1 MQAVL
6 YVTSYRISISIC
18 RVHQLF
24 YNFFAYF
31 RYSYIIRVWLCLYGT
46 VMGSFPSRRAADW
59 CVCTMSLYI
68 GASRRL
74 IGTRAPIYRR
84 VACNE
89 LIVLHCFT
97 YINMHVNTTL

>member
-1 MQAVL
+1 
-6 YVTSYRISISIC
+6 
-18 RVHQLF
+18 
-24 YNFFAYF
+24 
-31 RYSYIIRVWLCLYGT
+31 
-46 VMGSFPSRRAADW
+46 MGSFPSRRAADW

-89 LIVLHCFT
+89 LSLVGQNRKVMRRIQPLIAAP
-97 YINMHVNTTL
+97 YICSYILTKFAPAQPVVNLILNLG

>member
-1 MQAVL
+1 
-6 YVTSYRISISIC
+6 
-18 RVHQLF
+18 
-24 YNFFAYF
+24 
-31 RYSYIIRVWLCLYGT
+31 
-46 VMGSFPSRRAADW
+46 MGSFPSRKAADW

-89 LIVLHCFT
+89 ILLVVLENVIFSAAAEHFVGEVWMQGYAYMYVFLYFLSRGKSLSHADSVHACWSQLYGEWDDF
-97 YINMHVNTTL
+97 N